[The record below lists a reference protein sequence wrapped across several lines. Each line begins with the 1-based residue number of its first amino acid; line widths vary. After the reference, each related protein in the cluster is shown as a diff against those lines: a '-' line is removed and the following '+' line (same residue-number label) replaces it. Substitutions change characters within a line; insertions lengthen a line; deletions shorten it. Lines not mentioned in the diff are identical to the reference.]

1 MDNASSSA
9 DISQGNASL
18 AEDTEEQTTMVI
30 KRPTDALLLQSTPQT
45 HQLTKGKIRK
55 DLLGLVCRTVCIAT
69 GHPVPLL

>member
-18 AEDTEEQTTMVI
+18 AEDTEEQTSMVI
-30 KRPTDALLLQSTPQT
+30 QTDALLLQSTPQT
-45 HQLTKGKIRK
+45 HQLIKGRIRK